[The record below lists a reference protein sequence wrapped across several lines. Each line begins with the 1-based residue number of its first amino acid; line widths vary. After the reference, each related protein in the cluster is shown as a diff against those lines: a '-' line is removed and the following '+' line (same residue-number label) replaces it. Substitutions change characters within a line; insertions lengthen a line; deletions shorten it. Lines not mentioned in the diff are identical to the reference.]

1 MPPSRNNIPQTQ
13 RFQKGRFFL
22 FLTAGL
28 RELGLR
34 ADASD
39 LESIS
44 SGAAHWL
51 SQGCVGWLVRPPHF
65 EVCFGNMYLC
75 VYVRAFCAS
84 CCILLQFMLSC
95 CHPLA
100 FVLNACLSISQGCH
114 GVHFSQDGHRL
125 HNSVIASALSS
136 KSSVYIQKV
145 KGGWV
150 KASLL

>member
-44 SGAAHWL
+44 SRAVHWL
-51 SQGCVGWLVRPPHF
+51 DQGCVGWLVRPPHF
-65 EVCFGNMYLC
+65 EVCFGNIMYLC
-75 VYVRAFCAS
+75 VCAFVHHVAS
-84 CCILLQFMLSC
+84 CFNSC
-95 CHPLA
+95 YHVVTHLRSFSMPVYQSHKAVMGCTFHRMVIDFTTVSSPQRCHRR
-100 FVLNACLSISQGCH
+100 V
-114 GVHFSQDGHRL
+114 
-125 HNSVIASALSS
+125 
-136 KSSVYIQKV
+136 VYIQ
-145 KGGWV
+145 
-150 KASLL
+150 